1 MTVFKKT
8 VSIAADHGGVELKG
22 ALVGLLKERGF
33 SVDDKGSFTKD
44 SVDYPDYAKLVCDD
58 VTKGKSSFGIL
69 VCTSGIGMSIA
80 ANKIAGIRAALCHNA
95 DCAKFSRLHNNAN
108 VICMGAKYV
117 PPALAA
123 EMVRIFA
130 ETQFEGGRHERRV
143 CKFTAFER
151 LH

>member
-1 MTVFKKT
+1 MFKKT

-80 ANKIAGIRAALCHNA
+80 ANKIRGIRAALVLNEDSA
-95 DCAKFSRLHNNAN
+95 RFSRMHNHAN
-108 VICMGAKYV
+108 VICLGEKYMSPEEAIKLV
-117 PPALAA
+117 
-123 EMVRIFA
+123 EIFSST
-130 ETQFEGGRHERRV
+130 EEEGGRHDRRV
-143 CKFTAFER
+143 AKLMAFEDQK
-151 LH
+151 